1 MSTIAA
7 LGPAHTFSE
16 MAAKAFAE
24 RATPA
29 PSIRLFPTIKKV
41 FSAVGTECDLGVLPI
56 ENMVDGYVQPVL
68 DLLLHGRLTIT
79 GEIVLP
85 VRLAFFARC
94 ESLNDVKRV
103 YAHPWAQSQCSE
115 IIDSMPDVEVAS
127 TRNDGESF
135 DRAMAGDRREGAI
148 VPFFMLEGQTLPVV
162 VPNVS
167 DYEGNTTRF
176 IALSDQEP
184 EYRER
189 EDYKTS
195 VVILEGVD
203 RPGMLSD
210 ILAAFSKR
218 SINLASIMSRPTK
231 RTLGKYHFFVD
242 VHGHASMPHIK
253 EALGEVRRCG
263 HVRVLGSYPR
273 AQAPA
278 APSVPV
284 PSEQKRWKET
294 PFPVDRARPR
304 VFVASGGDPY
314 RTARAALRNVD
325 LGVVKGLRVLV
336 KPNIGRVAAP
346 GSGIVA
352 HRDVVAAAIDALKEA
367 GAEIAVGDSP
377 ITGVRMSEAFEASG
391 IGQVARERGC
401 TLIDMDDKEP
411 VELSIEHGTAIHS
424 LTVCADAL
432 DYDVVVSVPVMK
444 MHMHTG
450 VSLAV
455 KNMKGCLWGK
465 SKVDLHMLPRIP
477 YCGDK
482 SLDVAIAD
490 MASVLRPHLSIIDGT
505 VGMEGLGPSAGDP
518 KPLGVVVV
526 SVDPFAADSVA
537 CHLMGVR
544 PENVPHLRL
553 GAERGYGVIATGDLR
568 ITPDDWQTLASP
580 FAPVP
585 DNLSIAFPNVTILDE
600 NSCSAC
606 QSTVLLFLKRYGSE
620 LFDYFPA
627 NKPVSIALGKGHK
640 TVPVNTLCVGNCTRP
655 FRELGVY
662 APGCP
667 PVASS
672 ILRSIKKNRGGNSAQ

>member
-1 MSTIAA
+1 MPTIAA

-16 MAAKAFAE
+16 KAAMAFAE
-24 RATPA
+24 RAMPA
-29 PSIRLFPTIKKV
+29 PSVRLFPTIRKV
-41 FSAVGTECDLGVLPI
+41 FSAVGTECDLGVVPI

-68 DLLLHGRLTIT
+68 DLLFGSRLTIT
-79 GEIVLP
+79 SEIVLP

-94 ESLNDVKRV
+94 ASLGEVKRV
-103 YAHPWAQSQCSE
+103 WAHPSVQAQCSE
-115 IIDSMPDVEVAS
+115 LIESMPDVEVVAA
-127 TRNDGESF
+127 RNNGDSF
-135 DRAMAGDRREGAI
+135 DHAIAGDPCDGAI
-148 VPFFMLEGQTLPVV
+148 VPSFMLEGQTPPLVM
-162 VPNVS
+162 PNVN
-167 DYEGNTTRF
+167 DYASNTSRF
-176 IALSDQEP
+176 IVLSELEP
-184 EYRER
+184 EYREH
-189 EDYKTS
+189 EHYKTS
-195 VVILEGVD
+195 LVIFEGVD
-203 RPGMLSD
+203 RPGMLSE

-218 SINLASIMSRPTK
+218 DINLASIMSRPTK
-231 RTLGKYHFFVD
+231 QTLGKYHFFID
-242 VHGHASMPHIK
+242 VHGHASMPHIRA
-253 EALGEVRRCG
+253 ALDDVRRAG
-263 HVRVLGSYPR
+263 HVRVLGSYPC
-273 AQAPA
+273 APA
-278 APSVPV
+278 PTSPSVAP
-284 PSEQKRWKET
+284 PSEQKSWKPT
-294 PFPVDRARPR
+294 PFAVDRAHPD
-304 VFVASGGDPY
+304 VYVAHGGDPY
-314 RTARAALRNVD
+314 TTARAALGHVD
-325 LGVVKGLRVLV
+325 LAVVKGRRVLV

-346 GSGIVA
+346 GSGIVT
-352 HRDVVAAAIDALKEA
+352 HREVVAAAIDALKEA
-367 GAEIAVGDSP
+367 GAEVAVGDSP

-391 IGQVARERGC
+391 IGDVARQRGC
-401 TLIDMDDKEP
+401 RCIDMDDRDP
-411 VELSIEHGTAIHS
+411 VEVAIEHGTAIHS

-477 YCGDK
+477 YCTDK

-490 MASVLRPHLSIIDGT
+490 MASVLRPHLAIIDGT

-526 SVDPFAADSVA
+526 SADAFAADSVA
-537 CHLMGVR
+537 CQLMGVR
-544 PENVPHLRL
+544 PDDVAHLRL
-553 GAERGYGVIATGDLR
+553 GAERGYGVITPEDLR
-568 ITPDDWQTLASP
+568 IWPGDWKKFASP

-620 LFDYFPA
+620 LFEYFPA
-627 NKPVSIALGKGHK
+627 DKPVSIALGKGH
-640 TVPVNTLCVGNCTRP
+640 TSVPVNTLCVGNCTRQ

-672 ILRSIKKNRGGNSAQ
+672 ILRSIKKNRGDRT